1 MHIYD
6 IQSAKVVGKPL
17 THAVAVQQIA
27 LSAGPLRFLAIV
39 DANRS
44 LYITPVLRSDWK
56 VGPLRERERERERE
70 RVCVCV

>member
-1 MHIYD
+1 VVHIYD

-56 VGPLRERERERERE
+56 VGP
-70 RVCVCV
+70 